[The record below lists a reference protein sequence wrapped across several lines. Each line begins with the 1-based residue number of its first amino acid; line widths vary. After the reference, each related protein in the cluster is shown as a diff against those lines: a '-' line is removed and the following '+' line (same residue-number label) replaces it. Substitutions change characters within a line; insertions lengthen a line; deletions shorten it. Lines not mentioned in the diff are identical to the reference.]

1 MESSDSGESLLDS
14 VLFLGLFFVSDS
26 DPEVSRSR
34 FFDDFDFVADF
45 LVL

>member
-14 VLFLGLFFVSDS
+14 ALFLGFVFVSDS

-34 FFDDFDFVADF
+34 FLVDFDFVADF
-45 LVL
+45 LV